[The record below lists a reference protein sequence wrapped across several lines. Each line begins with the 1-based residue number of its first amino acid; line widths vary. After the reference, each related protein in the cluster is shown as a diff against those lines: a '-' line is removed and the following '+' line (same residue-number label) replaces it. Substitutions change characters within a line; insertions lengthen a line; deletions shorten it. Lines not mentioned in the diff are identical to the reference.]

1 MGSFIKLITAMCI
14 WGSIG
19 IFVKNISLESV
30 EIAFLRAIIA
40 SIMIGTICYIKS
52 YKSKNINKLNS
63 KLESNIKTDIDENI
77 NKESTQNENKVFNKT
92 SNKKSLITLILSGIL
107 IGFNWVFLFKSYEYT
122 TVSNST
128 LSYYFAPI
136 IVILISPFILKEKLT
151 LKSIL
156 SVLAAMLG
164 LILILN
170 SQQNSQTEGFN
181 HIKGIAYGLMAAFLY
196 ACAII
201 LNKYIKESDD
211 YKRTFIQLF
220 TAGMVLLPFIIYRDK
235 LIFTDIKSV
244 INILILG
251 LVHTGI
257 AYTLYFSSIKDL
269 STQTIAL
276 LSYVDPVSSII
287 FSALFLKEPLF
298 ILQIIGGIIILSS
311 TFIGQMKSKENKC
324 IKVES

>member
-1 MGSFIKLITAMCI
+1 MGSVIKLITAMCI
-14 WGSIG
+14 WGSLG

-40 SIMIGTICYIKS
+40 SIMIGIICYIKS
-52 YKSKNINKLNS
+52 CKDRKINKLKH
-63 KLESNIKTDIDENI
+63 KLENEIDINENI
-77 NKESTQNENKVFNKT
+77 NKESTQNEHNVFNKI

-136 IVILISPFILKEKLT
+136 IVILISPIILKEKLT

-156 SVLAAMLG
+156 SVLAAMFG

-181 HIKGIAYGLMAAFLY
+181 HIKGIAYGLMGAFSY

-201 LNKYIKESDD
+201 INKYIKESDD

-235 LIFTDIKSV
+235 LILVDIKSL

-251 LVHTGI
+251 SVHTCI

-311 TFIGQMKSKENKC
+311 TFIGQMKSKENKY

>member
-1 MGSFIKLITAMCI
+1 MGAVIKLTTAMCI
-14 WGSIG
+14 WGTIG

-40 SIMIGTICYIKS
+40 SIMIGAICYTKS
-52 YKSKNINKLNS
+52 YKDKKINELKH
-63 KLESNIKTDIDENI
+63 KLENEIDINESI
-77 NKESTQNENKVFNKT
+77 NKESTQNEHNVFNKI
-92 SNKKSLITLILSGIL
+92 SNKKSLITLILSGIQ

-136 IVILISPFILKEKLT
+136 IVILISPIILKEKLT
-151 LKSIL
+151 LKSTL
-156 SVLAAMLG
+156 SVLAAMFG

-181 HIKGIAYGLMAAFLY
+181 HIKGIAYGLMGAFSY

-201 LNKYIKESDD
+201 INKYIKESDD
-211 YKRTFIQLF
+211 YKRTFIQLL

-235 LIFTDIKSV
+235 LIFNDIKSI

-251 LVHTGI
+251 SVHTGI

-298 ILQIIGGIIILSS
+298 I
-311 TFIGQMKSKENKC
+311 
-324 IKVES
+324 

>member
-1 MGSFIKLITAMCI
+1 MGSVIKLITAMCI

-40 SIMIGTICYIKS
+40 SIMIGAICYTKS
-52 YKSKNINKLNS
+52 YKDKKINELKHKSEN
-63 KLESNIKTDIDENI
+63 KIDINESI
-77 NKESTQNENKVFNKT
+77 NKESTQNEHNVFNKI

-136 IVILISPFILKEKLT
+136 IVILISPIILKEKLT
-151 LKSIL
+151 LKSTL
-156 SVLAAMLG
+156 SVLAAMFG

-181 HIKGIAYGLMAAFLY
+181 HIKGIAYGLMGAFSY

-201 LNKYIKESDD
+201 INKYIKESDD

-220 TAGMVLLPFIIYRDK
+220 
-235 LIFTDIKSV
+235 
-244 INILILG
+244 
-251 LVHTGI
+251 
-257 AYTLYFSSIKDL
+257 
-269 STQTIAL
+269 
-276 LSYVDPVSSII
+276 
-287 FSALFLKEPLF
+287 
-298 ILQIIGGIIILSS
+298 
-311 TFIGQMKSKENKC
+311 
-324 IKVES
+324 